1 MAGRVVSDV
10 HTEEALE
17 VGLTLALFEAGLGSD
32 QAWFGSG
39 QSWQA
44 LALDGVIRL

>member
-1 MAGRVVSDV
+1 MVPDV
-10 HTEEALE
+10 HIEEALE
-17 VGLTLALFEAGLGSD
+17 GGLALALFEAGLVRSG
-32 QAWFGSG
+32 FGSG